1 MELSALSENII
12 PVPWE
17 RGSQSLELQVNI
29 DAFTPAF
36 WRQMKARAEEK
47 FRTLEAEIKK
57 AVAEAS
63 MPEVKGVKKPQ
74 KLTRAQKAKEAEREF
89 AAQVK
94 EQLDSLEGRARQL
107 EAERETNVEFLVPHV
122 LKDWDVVD
130 QGIHILPT
138 REVLIGLPPPLVQD
152 LFDTCA
158 KAAKTVKKRVD
169 EEDAETSEGVQH
181 GSSGLRAV
189 GGSGLSG

>member
-12 PVPWE
+12 AVPWE

-29 DAFTPAF
+29 DAFTPEF
-36 WRQMKARAEEK
+36 WREMRASAAEK
-47 FRTLEAEIKK
+47 FKVIEADIKK
-57 AVAEAS
+57 AVQEAAK
-63 MPEVKGVKKPQ
+63 PEVKGVKKA
-74 KLTRAQKAKEAEREF
+74 KKVTRAQKAQEAERELV
-89 AAQVK
+89 AHVK

-107 EAERETNVEFLVPHV
+107 EAERETNVEFLIPHV

-130 QGIHILPT
+130 QGVHVTPT

-152 LFDTCA
+152 LFDVCA
-158 KAAKTVKKRVD
+158 KAARTVKKRVD
-169 EEDAETSEGVQH
+169 EEEEETSGGAQH

-189 GGSGLSG
+189 GGSGLAG